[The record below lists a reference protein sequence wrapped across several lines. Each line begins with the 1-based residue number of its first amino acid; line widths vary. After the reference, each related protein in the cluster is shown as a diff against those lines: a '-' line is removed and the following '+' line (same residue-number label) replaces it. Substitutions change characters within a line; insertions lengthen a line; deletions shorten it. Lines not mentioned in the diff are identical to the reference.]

1 MCSRSSESTVLL
13 KNLSIL
19 GKIAIPAAIV
29 ALVSILIALYATVS
43 VEHLVATVA
52 TQDRIAGR
60 VKFALEAQSAFNS
73 VAVSEKNVIL
83 TGADE
88 AAAKPHIALY
98 DKAVEATLAALD
110 RLAALN
116 DSRDQQALIETMH
129 GNVLERKAVSQR
141 VFALAAQ
148 NKIADAFVL
157 SSQEA
162 AKYRKAAAEA
172 IDRLITLNDG
182 DLQSIRRDADADAAR
197 IRLLLWTGS
206 ALGLVFAFGAMGWI
220 AIIQIARPVLGIT
233 RQMETL
239 AAGELTGD
247 VAGTDRGDEVGAL
260 ARSLQIFKRNA
271 VERRDLE
278 TAQRTE
284 QAHKEA
290 RQREVAGYIA
300 GFDGSV
306 QEALKTL
313 DAAAAEM
320 RDTAEELS
328 ATAEQT
334 SSRATAVAAAS
345 EQAAVNVQTVAA
357 ATTELAASI
366 GEISRQVAQSA
377 TIAGNAVSEAEA
389 ASGTVEGLTNAAAR
403 IGEVIGLIK
412 TIAAQTNLLALNAT
426 IEAARA
432 GEHGKG
438 FAVVASEVKAL
449 ANQTARATGEIEAQV
464 DAIRQATGAATT
476 AINGIGGTIA
486 DISRITTTIAAA
498 VEEQGAA
505 THEIA
510 RSVEEAS
517 RGTGD
522 VSSNIAGVTGA
533 AQQAGTVSGRV
544 LSSAG
549 ELAHQAER
557 LRGEVD
563 RFLDRIRAG

>member
-1 MCSRSSESTVLL
+1 VLL

-19 GKIAIPAAIV
+19 WKIAIPAVIM
-29 ALVSILIALYATVS
+29 ALVSVLIALYATVS
-43 VEHLVATVA
+43 VEQLVATVA
-52 TQDRIAGR
+52 RQDRIAGR

-83 TGADE
+83 TGADQ
-88 AAAKPHIALY
+88 ATAQSHVALY
-98 DKAVEATLAALD
+98 DKAVEATLAALNQ
-110 RLAALN
+110 LAAL
-116 DSRDQQALIETMH
+116 DEAPDRRALIETMH
-129 GNVLERKAVSQR
+129 SNVLQRKEVSQK

-148 NKIADAFVL
+148 NKIADAFQM

-162 AKYRKAAAEA
+162 AKFRKAAGQAV
-172 IDRLITLNDG
+172 DRLIALNDG
-182 DLQSIRRDADADAAR
+182 DLQSIRRDADASAAR

-206 ALGLVFAFGAMGWI
+206 AFGLIFAFGATGWI
-220 AIIQIARPVLGIT
+220 AIIQIARPVRGIT

-239 AAGELTGD
+239 AGGELTGD
-247 VAGTDRGDEVGAL
+247 VAGTERGDEVGAL
-260 ARSLQIFKRNA
+260 ARTLQVFKRNA
-271 VERRDLE
+271 VERGDLE
-278 TAQRTE
+278 AAQRTE
-284 QAHKEA
+284 QARKEA
-290 RQREVAGYIA
+290 RQRDVAGYIA

-320 RDTAEELS
+320 RVTAEEL
-328 ATAEQT
+328 AVTAEQT

-366 GEISRQVAQSA
+366 GEISRQVTQSA
-377 TIAGNAVSEAEA
+377 TIASNAVSEAEQ
-389 ASGTVEGLTNAAAR
+389 ASGTVEGLTTAAGR

-449 ANQTARATGEIEAQV
+449 ANQTAKATGEIEAQV
-464 DAIRQATGAATT
+464 AAIQQATGAATG

-486 DISRITTTIAAA
+486 EISRITTTIAAA
-498 VEEQGAA
+498 VEQQGAA

-517 RGTGD
+517 RGTGE
-522 VSSNIAGVTGA
+522 VSNNIAGVTGA
-533 AQQAGTVSGRV
+533 AQQAGAVSGRV
-544 LSSAG
+544 LASAG
-549 ELAHQAER
+549 ELARQADR
-557 LRGEVD
+557 LRDEVD